1 MAEAKRYFWLKL
13 HDDFFSSIR
22 IKKLRKMAGGDTYV
36 IIYLKMQLKAI
47 KTDGCLTWKG
57 YEQDFVDEL
66 SLDIDEEPDN
76 VRVTLAYLLSCGLAE
91 TDGNANFFLP
101 YAIENTGSE
110 SSAAERMRK
119 MRERN
124 NVTPMLHD
132 CYGEK
137 DKEIDKDKDI
147 EGDTEKESEK
157 ENSSTKPDGFVCRT
171 KDVRRITDAWNSLG
185 LQQLTKITG
194 ESKRGGMLRARVTEY
209 GVDAVLEAI
218 EKIRNSAFLKGQN
231 KDGWTIT
238 FEWFVK
244 PNNFPKVL
252 EGNYDN
258 RNAGEH
264 TNKAAES
271 LHESYRMMEAW
282 ADE

>member
-147 EGDTEKESEK
+147 EGYTEKESEK
-157 ENSSTKPDGFVCRT
+157 DNSSTKPDGFVCRT

>member
-124 NVTPMLHD
+124 NVTPMLHER
-132 CYGEK
+132 YGEK
-137 DKEIDKDKDI
+137 EKDI
-147 EGDTEKESEK
+147 EKDIEKEEK
-157 ENSSTKPDGFVCRT
+157 KKKPPKADAFAELAGDDADLLQALRDFNEMRT
-171 KDVRRITDAWNSLG
+171 RIKHPLSDRAKAMLVSKLQTFPRDQWIAILDQSIFHSWQGIFPLDKKTPQPSGKTADA
-185 LQQLTKITG
+185 
-194 ESKRGGMLRARVTEY
+194 
-209 GVDAVLEAI
+209 
-218 EKIRNSAFLKGQN
+218 
-231 KDGWTIT
+231 
-238 FEWFVK
+238 
-244 PNNFPKVL
+244 
-252 EGNYDN
+252 
-258 RNAGEH
+258 
-264 TNKAAES
+264 
-271 LHESYRMMEAW
+271 LHASYQMMEEW
-282 ADE
+282 ANDQN